1 MNSAIEIVF
10 SSRTYFAYFLGKV
23 AYILGWPWDPSE
35 LVMTQDCFISSL
47 MSFAAMLNDTTE
59 VPRSDSRMMRSA
71 ASSGSRFHS
80 RAKNGRAEW
89 RERVWQYVE
98 ILEVGAVVKQK
109 NKKNKNQ
116 Q

>member
-47 MSFAAMLNDTTE
+47 MSFSAMLNDTTE

-71 ASSGSRFHS
+71 ASIGSRFRSEEHTS
-80 RAKNGRAEW
+80 ELQSLMRIS
-89 RERVWQYVE
+89 Y
-98 ILEVGAVVKQK
+98 AVFCL
-109 NKKNKNQ
+109 KKKKKKHR
-116 Q
+116 